1 MVTRPHPLLAAALL
15 LILALPATARERPV
29 ILDITNCNRSDIDTL
44 RPYLQVMQRTLFQN
58 CRYSGPPCLK
68 TATVYFMVAQSGEF
82 LGVSVHD
89 SSGNAA
95 FDEAARQAVEQTSGF
110 SRPPAVGK
118 AVLIHAKFDG
128 SLFRPRTAPPIA
140 YGSYPQMPVQQQ
152 YQRDSDDWETVADEM
167 GDARTQRGSIDLNA
181 RNMQEEMPEN
191 VGRQPEM
198 AGGAES
204 PGDIAEASDTRQ
216 FKFIPTTKLQYL
228 SEDQIKRYLDDFM
241 TWARANLKD
250 ILK

>member
-15 LILALPATARERPV
+15 LALALPVTARERPV

-68 TATVYFMVAQSGEF
+68 MATVYFMVAQSGEF

-89 SSGNAA
+89 SSGSAA

-110 SRPPAVGK
+110 GQPPEVGK

-128 SLFRPRTAPPIA
+128 ALFRPRTAPPIA
-140 YGSYPQMPVQQQ
+140 YGLCPQIPVQQPI
-152 YQRDSDDWETVADEM
+152 DAWETVADEM
-167 GDARTQRGSIDLNA
+167 GDARTQRGGIDINE
-181 RNMQEEMPEN
+181 RKMQEELPETA
-191 VGRQPEM
+191 GEQPEM
-198 AGGAES
+198 AGGTEN

-216 FKFIPTTKLQYL
+216 FKFMPTTKLQYL